1 MQGDIVSPIFFVVAL
16 QLLFNQHDMGG
27 GFTLEGGFTLSGA
40 EACDKF
46 ATAVIEVLAYADDS
60 AIICQSIAEASARV
74 TAVCKGSLEDA
85 DMTVHCGK
93 TKTQQFR
100 TQPDTP
106 TLDAKDLEAK
116 ILEVNGEGSR
126 CEFCL
131 EVHADEESLRAHQRQ
146 CGQARIL
153 MYDSEFEAEKILSV
167 AGGGRDVDG
176 RPLQR
181 WYQVEWKGS
190 RPAADSLPLNIACG
204 TRRGERWRP
213 TWEKESSL
221 TKCGNALSDFWS
233 SNPDL
238 NPADQIEGQPFAS
251 FRQGSQM
258 VGYFVVSSLQYH
270 RCRYCNRFC
279 KFADVGPWSL
289 AAHLSNP
296 RNSKMG
302 CDSRPA
308 EGRRNTKAAKKV
320 YREQKIEAQAELE
333 VVRMGDKEL
342 ENVFDFP
349 YLGRQFT
356 ADGTSTQ
363 DLHVR
368 LGRARGVI
376 KRLMHIWKSSQLSE
390 SIKRRIYE
398 SSVIA
403 VLAYGCE
410 SWNLDE
416 KSKKKI
422 NHFNNRSCHLIFGT
436 EWGEPA
442 PVKLVAL
449 LRARRHNFLGR
460 VLRMEDDR
468 LPKISFTRFT
478 KPYPKGSIFEDVLE
492 HTSMTELVEAAQ
504 DKQAWTART
513 NKVILEKISNTEGP
527 TKANTAAETAKLLA
541 ELPIGAVLLY
551 TDGGCDGN
559 GAKGVWGAAGWGCS
573 IRQKVATNRYKT
585 LAELW
590 GPVVTDSSS
599 PYCEGATKGT
609 NNTGELI
616 AIMQG
621 MMWLEQHGK
630 QYANAAVCYDSF
642 YAANILQGIWKA
654 KGNLELV
661 GVGRDLVA
669 AQIERCTFIHVKG
682 HSDDG
687 GNDRADELVQ
697 WGKEPGPY
705 CRMQLNGEGEEG
717 DSLHGAAKR
726 MSKAPSAPVAIFSKD
741 YFTEVEAWLN
751 AKAKALEDYEKYSK
765 GEFEIT
771 CSTAAA
777 DTLHTV
783 LTGTQQTAR
792 PAGTLVHLM
801 EHAHPHGGNVAD
813 TISNDNHHTT
823 PPPSGEGL
831 PTPPSTEMVASV
843 RRTRSGRVY
852 NREAM
857 DAIDRNSQNVYT
869 RVLSNQ

>member
-1 MQGDIVSPIFFVVAL
+1 
-16 QLLFNQHDMGG
+16 
-27 GFTLEGGFTLSGA
+27 
-40 EACDKF
+40 
-46 ATAVIEVLAYADDS
+46 
-60 AIICQSIAEASARV
+60 
-74 TAVCKGSLEDA
+74 
-85 DMTVHCGK
+85 
-93 TKTQQFR
+93 
-100 TQPDTP
+100 
-106 TLDAKDLEAK
+106 
-116 ILEVNGEGSR
+116 
-126 CEFCL
+126 
-131 EVHADEESLRAHQRQ
+131 
-146 CGQARIL
+146 
-153 MYDSEFEAEKILSV
+153 
-167 AGGGRDVDG
+167 
-176 RPLQR
+176 
-181 WYQVEWKGS
+181 
-190 RPAADSLPLNIACG
+190 
-204 TRRGERWRP
+204 
-213 TWEKESSL
+213 
-221 TKCGNALSDFWS
+221 
-233 SNPDL
+233 
-238 NPADQIEGQPFAS
+238 
-251 FRQGSQM
+251 
-258 VGYFVVSSLQYH
+258 
-270 RCRYCNRFC
+270 
-279 KFADVGPWSL
+279 
-289 AAHLSNP
+289 
-296 RNSKMG
+296 
-302 CDSRPA
+302 
-308 EGRRNTKAAKKV
+308 
-320 YREQKIEAQAELE
+320 
-333 VVRMGDKEL
+333 
-342 ENVFDFP
+342 
-349 YLGRQFT
+349 
-356 ADGTSTQ
+356 
-363 DLHVR
+363 
-368 LGRARGVI
+368 
-376 KRLMHIWKSSQLSE
+376 
-390 SIKRRIYE
+390 
-398 SSVIA
+398 
-403 VLAYGCE
+403 
-410 SWNLDE
+410 
-416 KSKKKI
+416 
-422 NHFNNRSCHLIFGT
+422 
-436 EWGEPA
+436 
-442 PVKLVAL
+442 
-449 LRARRHNFLGR
+449 
-460 VLRMEDDR
+460 MEDDR
-468 LPKISFTRFT
+468 LPKISFTRFI

-513 NKVILEKISNTEGP
+513 NKVILEKNSNTEGP

-559 GAKGVWGAAGWGCS
+559 GAKGVWGAAGWGCT

-741 YFTEVEAWLN
+741 YFSEVEAWLN

-771 CSTAAA
+771 CSTATA